1 MYSLPLVSREDPCA
15 KFVLNQL
22 RTGVVFLIKQKLIGN
37 LRNSGIPGLATNI
50 LERFQ
55 DIWEFH
61 INTTEPHH
69 DCKTVVSCRWVW
81 INIEN

>member
-22 RTGVVFLIKQKLIGN
+22 GTGVVFLIKQKLIGN

-55 DIWEFH
+55 DI
-61 INTTEPHH
+61 
-69 DCKTVVSCRWVW
+69 
-81 INIEN
+81 